1 MNVLRSGAKTTGMH
15 HSSPALK
22 TPFPSLPE
30 WLIRAQSGITA
41 EKHWNII
48 VVLNT
53 GQDNEAEARS

>member
-1 MNVLRSGAKTTGMH
+1 MH